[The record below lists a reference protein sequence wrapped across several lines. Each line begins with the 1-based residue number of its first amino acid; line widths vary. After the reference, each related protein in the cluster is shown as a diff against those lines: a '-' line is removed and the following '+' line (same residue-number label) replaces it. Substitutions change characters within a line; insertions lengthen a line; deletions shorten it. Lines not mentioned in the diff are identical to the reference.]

1 MPLAVS
7 AQHSA
12 LKPRVLSLKLGCF
25 SVDWSLGGVNP
36 VGVGVYWCSSCLPV
50 VVVPLKVA
58 TRNDSLASSNVV
70 LVGV

>member
-12 LKPRVLSLKLGCF
+12 LKPRLLSLKLGCF

-36 VGVGVYWCSSCLPV
+36 VGIGVYCFSWGACIF
-50 VVVPLKVA
+50 
-58 TRNDSLASSNVV
+58 SLNGIAEYFGDVF
-70 LVGV
+70 LY